1 MYIVTMSCLVT
12 HYCTPPPPP
21 IGPAFT
27 VVYVI
32 AGLPLARLA
41 DTRSRSVV
49 LIVGVGFWSVMVFL
63 TGFVKQFWQLLVLR
77 MFLGIGEVSM
87 NVRWRGLCAVDHKRS
102 GMVQISAL

>member
-1 MYIVTMSCLVT
+1 MHSYTLL
-12 HYCTPPPPP
+12 PPL
-21 IGPAFT
+21 GPAFT

-77 MFLGIGEVSM
+77 MFLGIGEVSTGI
-87 NVRWRGLCAVDHKRS
+87 VCSRS
-102 GMVQISAL
+102 QEERNGANFSLIVPSSED